1 MKTLKNAILI
11 LAAFFMMSASVDAKT
26 YTNKD
31 VEAKLD
37 FGVNYVNSLIDD
49 NIYYSVDSSD
59 IKIIKT
65 STTGKNYVTEIKYQ
79 DGVYT
84 FNSKFPSVSTT
95 EEQIQNAYDGLAMMA
110 FMSAVVS
117 IYTTDTATSVASV
130 VVKDTLTNDHL
141 TEADHGIVFT
151 DEPLEEVFVDLDNGS
166 SLATNSIIRTVKIDL
181 NNQKFQKL
189 ATTLENENNPLN
201 LIIQLDTKGP
211 SDEPSN
217 PDVKDPTTPTNPT
230 EPSNPS
236 QPTNPDEPK
245 DPEPTTPKDPEGNK
259 EENANQN
266 AGASNTGST
275 NSQEKPQEST
285 TVENPHTGIKNL
297 FGLLIISIL
306 CFPLLKWLN
315 TKNLFSQL

>member
-1 MKTLKNAILI
+1 MKTFKNAILI
-11 LAAFFMMSASVDAKT
+11 LAAFFMINTSVDAKT

-49 NIYYSVDSSD
+49 NIYYSVDGSD

-79 DGVYT
+79 DGIYT
-84 FNSKFPSVSTT
+84 FNSKFPSVSTA

-245 DPEPTTPKDPEGNK
+245 DPEPTTPKEPEGNK

-275 NSQEKPQEST
+275 NGQEKPQEST

-297 FGLLIISIL
+297 FGPLIISIL